1 MALRS
6 FGQRLGAA
14 AASRTRSRSLATI
27 TVDLNYQEPHAT
39 LATGRYINQ
48 EDKGDVV
55 DAFEARSCAMRDGRA
70 LEEPATLESMGFA
83 LEVHPTAVG
92 DFRDDGAR
100 RRAGNLSSS
109 VTSKSFRLIFGRIV
123 FSRRVLEA
131 RRKSPVH
138 SVQLRAH

>member
-14 AASRTRSRSLATI
+14 AASRARSRSLATI

-92 DFRDDGAR
+92 NFRDDGEVVA
-100 RRAGNLSSS
+100 AYQTGAADHAL
-109 VTSKSFRLIFGRIV
+109 
-123 FSRRVLEA
+123 
-131 RRKSPVH
+131 
-138 SVQLRAH
+138 